1 MTNQQDEKNISAHS
15 SINVIKFMWPYVW
28 RRQTAYRKFQFSL
41 SMLLII
47 ATIFLNVSVPFLLK
61 QVVLVLTEKPELS
74 PLLGLTPIGVV
85 LCYALFWGLARLI
98 DRLRAAASFPVA
110 IIAAQNFCLDLL
122 AHLHQLSTRFHKD
135 RKTGSILNIIDR
147 SKMAFIDLIGHS
159 TLLLVPVV
167 IEILIAVA
175 ILTHLYDYSFGLLLL
190 NMLILYVILSYYVSG
205 WTAKCRK
212 IQNQT
217 DSAANAYIV
226 DSLLNAETVKYFD
239 TASYEENIAKE
250 KLLQKEI
257 ADQKSLIADAQ
268 ASLLQHTIVGLT
280 LFIMTFYA
288 GYKVLH
294 GNMQVEDFVLV
305 NGYVLMFMFP
315 LQMLGYHIRETRDN
329 FTVVENSIE
338 LFSEPVEIQDL
349 PGAKELQISSAQIDF
364 KDISFGYTEDRLIL
378 NKVNFIVHPGKT
390 TAIVGA
396 SGSGKSTLS
405 RLLFRLYD
413 LKEGDILIDGQSIKL
428 VTKDSLR
435 NSIGIVPQDTILF
448 NDSLR
453 NNIVYGKPDCS
464 EKDLFDAI
472 KKSQLEEFIRKL
484 PDGLQT
490 KVGERGLKLSGGEK
504 QRIAI
509 ARMLLKMPSV
519 LVFDEATSAL
529 DIQTEREI
537 QENLNEISK
546 GMTTII
552 IAHRLSTIKH
562 ADNIVVLDHGQVVEV
577 GNHQKLMAMGGYYS
591 ELWNKQMVTV

>member
-1 MTNQQDEKNISAHS
+1 MTNQQDEKSISARS

-28 RRQTAYRKFQFSL
+28 CRQTPYRKFQFSL

-61 QVVLVLTEKPELS
+61 QVVLVLTEKPDLS
-74 PLLGLTPIGVV
+74 PLLGLTPIAVV
-85 LCYALFWGLARLI
+85 FCYALFWGLARLI

-250 KLLQKEI
+250 KLLEKEV

-349 PGAKELQISSAQIDF
+349 PGATELQISSAQIDF
-364 KDISFGYTEDRLIL
+364 RDISFGYTEDRVIL
-378 NKVNFIVHPGKT
+378 NRVNFIVHPGKT

-413 LKEGDILIDGQSIKL
+413 LNEGDILIDGQSIKS

-509 ARMLLKMPSV
+509 ARMLLKMPSI

-529 DIQTEREI
+529 DIQTEKEI
-537 QENLNEISK
+537 QQNLNEISK
-546 GMTTII
+546 GVTTII

-562 ADNIVVLDHGQVVEV
+562 ADNIIVLEHGEVVEL
-577 GNHQKLMAMGGYYS
+577 GNHQALMNKKGYYS

>member
-1 MTNQQDEKNISAHS
+1 MTSQQDEKNISIS
-15 SINVIKFMWPYVW
+15 SGINVIKFMWPYVW
-28 RRQTAYRKFQFSL
+28 RRQTCYRKFQFSL
-41 SMLLII
+41 SMLLIV

-61 QVVLVLTEKPELS
+61 QVVQVLTDKPDLS
-74 PLLGLTPIGVV
+74 PILSLTPIGVV

-122 AHLHQLSTRFHKD
+122 AHLHHLSTRFHKD

-147 SKMAFIDLIGHS
+147 SKMAFLDLIGHS

-175 ILTHLYDYSFGLLLL
+175 ILTYLYDYSFGLILL

-212 IQNQT
+212 IQNKM

-239 TASYEENIAKE
+239 TAKYEENIAKD

-257 ADQKSLIADAQ
+257 ADQRSLVADAQ

-288 GYKVLH
+288 GYKVVYGSMH
-294 GNMQVEDFVLV
+294 VEDFVLV

-329 FTVVENSIE
+329 FTVVENAIE
-338 LFSEPVEIQDL
+338 LFSEAVEIQDR
-349 PGAKELQISSAQIDF
+349 PGAKILQISSGEIDF
-364 KDISFGYTEDRLIL
+364 KDIYFGYTEDRLIL
-378 NKVNFIVHPGKT
+378 NHVSFIACPGKT

-405 RLLFRLYD
+405 RLLFRLYE
-413 LKEGDILIDGQSIKL
+413 LKEGDILIDGQSIKS

-448 NDSLR
+448 NDTLR

-464 EKDLFDAI
+464 EKALLDVI
-472 KKSQLEEFIRKL
+472 KKSQLVDFVSKL

-509 ARMLLKMPSV
+509 ARMLLKMPSI

-537 QENLNEISK
+537 QANLTKISK
-546 GMTTII
+546 GITTII

-562 ADNIVVLDHGQVVEV
+562 ADNIIVLKQGEVVEM
-577 GNHQKLMAMGGYYS
+577 GNHQELIGMRGYYS
-591 ELWNKQMVTV
+591 ELWNKQVMEP